1 LLIFAE
7 SSNDVFMDVRKLITV
22 FSDQKEELESN
33 DLSTLCDRLEEGQLS
48 LNSKLAQV
56 VIGVR
61 RSGKSTLCEKV
72 LRQNQANFAYA
83 NFDDDRL
90 IGLTTEDFDTV
101 LDALYQLY
109 GDFQYLFL
117 DEMQNVDDWQLFVNR
132 MLRQNIHL
140 VIIGSN
146 AKLLSG
152 ELTIHLTGR

>member
-1 LLIFAE
+1 
-7 SSNDVFMDVRKLITV
+7 MDVRKLITV

-33 DLSTLCDRLEEGQLS
+33 DLSTLCDRLEEGQHS

-90 IGLTTEDFDTV
+90 IGLKTENFDTV

-117 DEMQNVDDWQLFVNR
+117 DEMQNVDNWQLFVNR

-140 VIIGSN
+140 VITGSN
-146 AKLLSG
+146 AKL
-152 ELTIHLTGR
+152 